1 MTTAADAGTSEKRAD
16 TPLPRRTM
24 LDAAVPVTLKDGR
37 VLMTY
42 RAGAAD
48 APDLVLFESGATT
61 AGAYWGPTVE
71 AVEAQAA
78 AAGRAVQIVAYD
90 RAGYGAS
97 SPFSDWRTL
106 ADMASDLCELLDAL
120 TFSRVVLAGH
130 SWGGPICRVAAA
142 RRDLRSVAG
151 IALVDATDETCENY
165 YTWYLWWMFW
175 ARSWL
180 FQPWALLG
188 MYRAKKEGMLAKFPE
203 PYRAAAL
210 EAGTT
215 YHAARASAH
224 ELSKIPAQ
232 LRWLLDH
239 PADTGDVHVTVLSG
253 QKMLTPGSMR
263 EKITNAHKRRA
274 ENMGELGKYVPA
286 MNSAHN
292 IPNDEPEL
300 IARECLAF
308 FD

>member
-1 MTTAADAGTSEKRAD
+1 MTSTAGAEKRSD

-24 LDAAVPVTLKDGR
+24 LDAAVPITFKDGR
-37 VLMTY
+37 TLVTY
-42 RAGAAD
+42 RAGSAD
-48 APDLVLFESGATT
+48 ASDLVLFESGATT

-71 AVEAQAA
+71 AIEAQAA
-78 AAGRAVQIVAYD
+78 AAGRSVQIVAYD
-90 RAGYGAS
+90 RAGYGSS

-106 ADMASDLCELLDAL
+106 DDMANDLGELLDQLDFDRA
-120 TFSRVVLAGH
+120 VLAGH
-130 SWGGPICRVAAA
+130 SWGGPICRVAAS
-142 RRDLRSVAG
+142 RRDLNTIAG
-151 IALVDATDETCENY
+151 IALVDATDEHCENY

-180 FQPWALLG
+180 FQPWAIMG
-188 MYRAKKEGMLAKFPE
+188 TYRQRKEGMLAKFPE

-215 YHAARASAH
+215 YHAARASAY

-232 LRWLLDH
+232 LRWLLDN
-239 PADTGDVHVTVLSG
+239 PAHTGDVNVTVISG

-263 EKITNAHKRRA
+263 EKITNAHKDRA
-274 ENMGELGKYVPA
+274 ERMGELGKYVPA
-286 MNSAHN
+286 HNSAHN

-308 FD
+308 FGWE